1 VSREPLRPSAAG
13 TIDGCRTVKVSINF
27 TGINYMKTNSLTKVV
42 LGGAVLAGS
51 AMAAHAQT
59 LPNTNPTT
67 YSSELMFYVEA
78 IPTSGATSSYT
89 VALTQTVGN
98 ASNSVFNSTQ
108 ASQSGPVQGTTLGTI
123 DGDAGFSYNLS
134 GDTALTGFISTAT
147 AAGDTLEWAVLGSA
161 VTGTTNAQIKTQGNI
176 LVVTTGTDSSVLS
189 SSEGGL
195 VNATTGVGPK
205 MGADINT
212 LNGSCP
218 GSCTNYTTGGV
229 TVSGSSTGVFGTTNS
244 TYDASSNLYA
254 EGVDQLFAINSSST
268 LYGLTGNGASA
279 TAGEAFGYKLGNVSF
294 SSGDV
299 LTFTGNSAAVPI
311 PAAVWLFG
319 SGLLGLL
326 GIGRRNRQSA
336 A

>member
-51 AMAAHAQT
+51 AMAAQAQT
-59 LPNTNPTT
+59 LPNTLPSTN
-67 YSSELMFYVEA
+67 SSELMFYVEA
-78 IPTSGATSSYT
+78 VPTSGATSSYT
-89 VALTQTVGN
+89 IALTQTVGG
-98 ASNSVFNSTQ
+98 SGTVFNSTQ
-108 ASQSGPVQGTTLGTI
+108 AQQSGPVQGTTLGTI
-123 DGDAGFSYNLS
+123 NGDANFSYNLS
-134 GDTALTGFISTAT
+134 GDTALTTFMA
-147 AAGDTLEWAVLGSA
+147 
-161 VTGTTNAQIKTQGNI
+161 NAQIQTQGNV
-176 LVVTTGTDSSVLS
+176 LAVTTGTDSSVLS
-189 SSEGGL
+189 VSETGL
-195 VNATTGVGPK
+195 VDSTTGVAAHMNG
-205 MGADINT
+205 DVTN

-218 GSCTNYTTGGV
+218 GACTNYTTGGV
-229 TVSGSSTGVFGTTNS
+229 TVSGSSTGIFGTTNS
-244 TYDASSNLYA
+244 TYDSSSNLYNT
-254 EGVDQLFAINSSST
+254 GVDQLFAIGGTST

-279 TAGEAFGYKLGNVSF
+279 TAGEAFGYKLGTAQF
-294 SSGDV
+294 TSGDV